1 MKIRM
6 NGMEFF
12 IMLKNEG
19 RKIIKIGVNISII
32 GKAASEPYKVR
43 IKAIK
48 MKVNIYRWI
57 SRATIKKSRRNF
69 RILTQWQKTGF
80 VGCRRVSYKLV
91 SVGKIKLNHIID
103 IYY

>member
-43 IKAIK
+43 IKAS
-48 MKVNIYRWI
+48 WAFP
-57 SRATIKKSRRNF
+57 SKSILWPG
-69 RILTQWQKTGF
+69 RID
-80 VGCRRVSYKLV
+80 RKL
-91 SVGKIKLNHIID
+91 SSSGAPR
-103 IYY
+103 